1 MGGSAVA
8 NFGPMAAGA
17 VTARIAN
24 ANRQPEQ
31 EAPFTGPTPTGTA
44 ADQIPT
50 DVGRYPVP
58 AKQVPTSPLGIGPD
72 NEFTRNAANIL
83 NATTGGRPLSAALR
97 AGGNA
102 ARVAANAERGVQFAR
117 GMQLGGVTAPDRAPA
132 GPTPV
137 DNGTYQDR
145 IREKN
150 VRDLTDELS
159 TVPKDLPADM
169 RGGVVYRTKG
179 ANGETVFSG
188 RNVKE
193 GADYVSGMGD
203 RTGTLGERGN
213 LTVVPKEAFTMTS
226 PGMDERIGS
235 ALRAAADRGDFA
247 AIRNY
252 YAQQDRQAAA
262 AAGGEAGAPQMP
274 DTTGM
279 TRTRAER
286 TLRNWENQMTA
297 YNSRMDR
304 AATRE
309 ANAAKTAFDIAK
321 FNVEQGNKQFEN
333 KIKANQELR
342 AQFGDIKKSLMPLFQ
357 SPELKDGKP
366 TGKSVDDDAAFGK
379 FQSEVVA
386 KLGPQAAASLTASEW
401 SSLASQYKTN
411 AAAIERFGQGQT
423 VVDPSLRQL
432 GARES
437 RLTDVLSP
445 RFGITD
451 YLAGAFSGSKSP
463 RNYVVTDPNTGTIAY
478 APDVFGGTGDRP
490 LNVREVQAVSP
501 ELAAK
506 IGLRNP

>member
-1 MGGSAVA
+1 MGGGAVGLVSRLA
-8 NFGPMAAGA
+8 GPAGA
-17 VTARIAN
+17 LA
-24 ANRQPEQ
+24 
-31 EAPFTGPTPTGTA
+31 
-44 ADQIPT
+44 
-50 DVGRYPVP
+50 Y
-58 AKQVPTSPLGIGPD
+58 
-72 NEFTRNAANIL
+72 
-83 NATTGGRPLSAALR
+83 TGGLNE
-97 AGGNA
+97 GEQ
-102 ARVAANAERGVQFAR
+102 AELDKKWA
-117 GMQLGGVTAPDRAPA
+117 GVTPGMIESLQTQNKNDVPPGMLTLRPEETMMRAEDWNRAMA
-132 GPTPV
+132 GTREAAQASARSDFLRSDKDTRPV
-137 DNGTYQDR
+137 VDYTSQ
-145 IREKN
+145 
-150 VRDLTDELS
+150 LAS
-159 TVPKDLPADM
+159 VPKELPEGL
-169 RGGVVYRTKG
+169 REGVVYRTKG

-309 ANAAKTAFDIAK
+309 ANAAKTAFEIAK